1 MPVSLDLFTK
11 TFDDLKNAYAAAK
24 GPPSSM
30 DEKLSA
36 ATLAADVAFRT
47 ELIAVLRKIDGNLVE
62 LSNSSKASNQNFM
75 EKLLPP
81 MREALEGLTRF
92 LPPAPFMQ
100 DGKEFPGMQSKWLE
114 EWPPVAAVRGVAK
127 AFDHYITHVKK

>member
-1 MPVSLDLFTK
+1 MPVQTDAFTK
-11 TFDDLKNAYAAAK
+11 AFDDLKAAYKLAK
-24 GPPSSM
+24 GDPQSM
-30 DEKLSA
+30 DDKFAA

-92 LPPAPFMQ
+92 LPPAPFTQ
-100 DGKEFPGMQSKWLE
+100 DGKEYPGVQSKWLE
-114 EWPPVAAVRGVAK
+114 QWPPVAAILKVA
-127 AFDHYITHVKK
+127 AACDYYITNVKK